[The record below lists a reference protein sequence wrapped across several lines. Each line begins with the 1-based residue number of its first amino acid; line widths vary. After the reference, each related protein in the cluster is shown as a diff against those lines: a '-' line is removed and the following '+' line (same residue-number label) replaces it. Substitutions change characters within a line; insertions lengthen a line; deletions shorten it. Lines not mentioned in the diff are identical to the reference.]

1 MLFDLSIKK
10 FRIRIKNSTLEVV
23 IAQKLAARK
32 TIANV
37 TEKEQDA
44 PGCVDA
50 KIARTSTLN

>member
-37 TEKEQDA
+37 TEKE
-44 PGCVDA
+44 
-50 KIARTSTLN
+50 